1 MQLSPAQGAANR
13 NCWPT
18 APPSGYMLKLKLKLQ
33 APYGRFQMEA
43 WNGSDGR
50 EFQLKFGVIE
60 ATAGAGKEAW
70 EKGATAGKEAWEKGA
85 TAEACRAASFSVQQ
99 LTLARLG

>member
-1 MQLSPAQGAANR
+1 
-13 NCWPT
+13 
-18 APPSGYMLKLKLKLQ
+18 MLKLKLKLQ

-85 TAEACRAASFSVQQ
+85 TAGKEAWEKGATAEACRAASFSVQQ